1 LTDDLTAFLTAHN
14 LPPSARTAV
23 EHLHAPLADWIARE
37 HAALGRPLV
46 VGLCGAQGSGKSTAA
61 LVIGHLLRGRGLAVA
76 GLSLDD
82 LYLTRAERQ
91 ALAAR
96 VHPLL
101 ATRGPPGT
109 HDVALGEAV
118 IDALCRPGAVAIP
131 AFDKAIDDR
140 RPRADW
146 PVFAGPAD
154 IVLLEGWCV
163 GAIPQSDAALAAPI
177 NALERDEDPGGVWRR
192 YVNDALATYQPL
204 FARLDRL
211 ILLAA
216 PSFAVVERWR
226 GEQEATLR
234 GTGSA
239 AGAASRVMTDAE
251 VARFIQHYERLTRW
265 ILDEA
270 PGRANA
276 VATLDA
282 RRDLIDLTFG

>member
-1 LTDDLTAFLTAHN
+1 LTEDIAAFLATHG
-14 LPPSARTAV
+14 LPPSARAAV
-23 EHLHAPLADWIARE
+23 ARLHAPLADWLARE
-37 HAALGRPLV
+37 HAGHARPLV
-46 VGLCGAQGSGKSTAA
+46 VGLCGAQGAGKSTAA
-61 LVIGHLLRGRGLAVA
+61 LVIAHLLRAKGLVVA

-82 LYLTRAERQ
+82 LYLTPAERQ

-118 IDALCRPGAVAIP
+118 IDALCKAGQTAVP
-131 AFDKAIDDR
+131 SFDKATDDR

-163 GAIPQSDAALAAPI
+163 GAIRQPDAALVQPI
-177 NALERDEDPGGVWRR
+177 NMLEREEDADGVWRR
-192 YVNDALATYQPL
+192 YVNDALGAYQPL

-211 ILLAA
+211 ILLRA

-226 GEQEATLR
+226 GEQEAKLR
-234 GTGSA
+234 ETA
-239 AGAASRVMTDAE
+239 ADDARSRVMTDAQL
-251 VARFIQHYERLTRW
+251 ARFIQHYERLTRW
-265 ILDEA
+265 ILAEMPA
-270 PGRANA
+270 RANA
-276 VATLDA
+276 VATLDE
-282 RRDLIDLTFG
+282 RRDLIGLAIL